1 MNEYIVPGCIKRW
14 NMEMDSSDTSAR
26 GQRPL
31 CRLPRSQGPP
41 SSLALKLHTH
51 THTHTHIY
59 IYIYTFFAAFGGGL
73 GNFAGLLVHFL
84 ERGRGAG
91 FSFPGVLLHQSEPV
105 TGTWPV
111 G

>member
-1 MNEYIVPGCIKRW
+1 MPREG
-14 NMEMDSSDTSAR
+14 TASALSAPR
-26 GQRPL
+26 FPRPPFTL
-31 CRLPRSQGPP
+31 STK
-41 SSLALKLHTH
+41 A
-51 THTHTHIY
+51 IY
-59 IYIYTFFAAFGGGL
+59 MYLAAFGGGL
-73 GNFAGLLVHFL
+73 GNFGGLLVHFL

>member
-1 MNEYIVPGCIKRW
+1 MIPQRGDSVHFVGSPVPK
-14 NMEMDSSDTSAR
+14 A
-26 GQRPL
+26 PL
-31 CRLPRSQGPP
+31 SF
-41 SSLALKLHTH
+41 LALRLYTH

-59 IYIYTFFAAFGGGL
+59 TFFFAAFGGGL